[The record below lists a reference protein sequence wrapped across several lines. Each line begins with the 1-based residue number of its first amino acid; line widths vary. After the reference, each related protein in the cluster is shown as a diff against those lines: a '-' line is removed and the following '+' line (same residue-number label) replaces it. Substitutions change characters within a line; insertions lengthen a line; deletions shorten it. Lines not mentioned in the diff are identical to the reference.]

1 MTMMPR
7 IFGENL
13 FDQWMDDFPFT
24 GAFPAMGQVFGK
36 REKNLMK
43 TDIKEKDGSY
53 IMDIDLPGYKKEDVR
68 AELSD
73 GYLTVSAA
81 RSYEN
86 EDKRE
91 NGQYIRRE
99 RFSGSCTRTFYVG
112 EGVRQEDIKAK
123 FENGI
128 LTLSFPKEDH
138 KALPKNNM
146 IAIEG

>member
-7 IFGENL
+7 IFTENL

-24 GAFPAMGQVFGK
+24 GAFPAMGRVVGK
-36 REKNLMK
+36 QEKSLMK
-43 TDIKEKDGSY
+43 TDIQDKDGSY
-53 IMDIDLPGYKKEDVR
+53 IMDIDLPGYRKEDIK
-68 AELSD
+68 AELNE
-73 GYLTVSAA
+73 GYLTISAN

-86 EDKRE
+86 EDKGE

-99 RFSGSCTRTFYVG
+99 RFSGSCSRTFYVG
-112 EGVRQEDIKAK
+112 EGVKQEDIKAR

-128 LTLSFPKEDH
+128 LTLSFPKEEP
-138 KALPKNNM
+138 KKLPKNNM